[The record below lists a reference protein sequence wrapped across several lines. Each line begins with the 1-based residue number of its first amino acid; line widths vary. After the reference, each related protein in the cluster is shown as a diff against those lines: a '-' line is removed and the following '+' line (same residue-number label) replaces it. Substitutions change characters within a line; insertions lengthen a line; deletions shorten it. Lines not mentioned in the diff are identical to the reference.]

1 MPEEDGARGW
11 QFLCNRMLESLA
23 QLAASL
29 LLATWSTALIE
40 AHRAL
45 RLKLPGSTC

>member
-11 QFLCNRMLESLA
+11 RFLCNRMLESLA

-40 AHRAL
+40 EHRAL
-45 RLKLPGSTC
+45 RLKLPGSTR